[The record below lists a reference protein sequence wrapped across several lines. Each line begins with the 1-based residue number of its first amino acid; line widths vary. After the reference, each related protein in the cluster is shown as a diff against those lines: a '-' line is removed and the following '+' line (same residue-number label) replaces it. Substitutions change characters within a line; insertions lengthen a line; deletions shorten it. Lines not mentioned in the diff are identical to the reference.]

1 MPTYQNL
8 NDRVRLKLMSRSR
21 ILGRI
26 GIVWFILTL
35 AVIAYAT
42 RLALFIAPTDAL
54 QGNVFR
60 IFFYHV
66 PTAML
71 SLVKFETVSILSR
84 VEIRSPEQLEREEA
98 ERRERLMRQLQAQH
112 AEAQSMLGAAAPPP
126 PAAPGLDT
134 AAGAMI
140 GTVPFVRGD
149 RKVGRNEL
157 CPCGSG
163 KKFKHCHG
171 ALAEGQ

>member
-1 MPTYQNL
+1 MMRALEKHVMLNVLDQNWKEHL
-8 NDRVRLKLMSRSR
+8 ARMDYLRQ
-21 ILGRI
+21 
-26 GIVWFILTL
+26 GIHLRG
-35 AVIAYAT
+35 YAQKDY
-42 RLALFIAPTDAL
+42 RYEYKREAFELF
-54 QGNVFR
+54 
-60 IFFYHV
+60 
-66 PTAML
+66 TAML

-112 AEAQSMLGAAAPPP
+112 AEAQSMLGAAEPPP

-171 ALAEGQ
+171 RYA